1 MSPSRMSFCR
11 PARPSELLAL
21 RWGDVD
27 IRGGFLTISKS
38 RYQDSEGLPKT
49 AGSERSVKLLPSVV
63 EVVKRIKPLHVT
75 ENSFVFVNQEGHA
88 LNFHAWRGGVWYRVL
103 RAAKVRER

>member
-1 MSPSRMSFCR
+1 MLWTG
-11 PARPSELLAL
+11 ARPSELLAL

-49 AGSERSVKLLPSVV
+49 TGSERSIKLLPSVG
-63 EVVKRIKPLHVT
+63 EALQRLKPLHVT
-75 ENSFVFVNQEGHA
+75 ENSFVFVNQEST
-88 LNFHAWRGGVWYRVL
+88 R
-103 RAAKVRER
+103 